1 MVKGQAAVIAIT
13 EGFVRPFGQGVLLL
27 IIFFCVRKLRYHEF
41 TEVLRAREISLL
53 KRRRLANNMAIRKA
67 AAGLKVARDLST
79 IQTLLEGSLNNEFD
93 AFALVLSDE
102 FMAAT
107 ASHLNGQS
115 RPVAALAPQPGTAD
129 HSTRPKCNGRS
140 VGQLRLYNDAETPIL
155 VRAELIRTLLRVSLV
170 QAFRTPAITPF
181 PTSRRSQAKHWNP
194 HIPCKFN
201 FQGLL
206 CNLS

>member
-1 MVKGQAAVIAIT
+1 IT

-53 KRRRLANNMAIRKA
+53 KRRRLANNMAIGKA
-67 AAGLKVARDLST
+67 AAGLKVARDPST

-155 VRAELIRTLLRVSLV
+155 VRAEL
-170 QAFRTPAITPF
+170 
-181 PTSRRSQAKHWNP
+181 
-194 HIPCKFN
+194 
-201 FQGLL
+201 
-206 CNLS
+206 